1 MDVKDLQQENSRKIV
16 EEIIKSIKL
25 DEDNGAGITGKFVF
39 CFEKDDVSIRTVIK
53 ASPAILLH
61 LMDRFFKTL
70 QEESPVAAYMA
81 EGILKGIFSQKKD
94 AD

>member
-39 CFEKDDVSIRTVIK
+39 CFEKDDDYLRTVIK
-53 ASPAILLH
+53 ASPSILLQ
-61 LMDRFFKTL
+61 LMSDFFETL
-70 QEESPVAAYMA
+70 QDGSPMVAYLVK
-81 EGILKGIFSQKKD
+81 GILEGEFSQKN
-94 AD
+94 